1 MFDGVSLFPNL
12 WWRLAGVSFN
22 GPCSTLRAGHLHQV
36 ILFVWP
42 YASKINTFLCFHQ
55 FPNQSLH
62 VHAQIVSAIF
72 YQCRVSFCQ
81 HFALMIV
88 TFFSTPIPLK
98 NKNSSYQNRQVS
110 KSYKSIIGKSIQALP
125 STRMAEMSK
134 FILSKHTPDMHMD
147 HVHVHDGIIRI
158 IKH

>member
-1 MFDGVSLFPNL
+1 MIYFFQHY
-12 WWRLAGVSFN
+12 AGCWLELHFYD
-22 GPCSTLRAGHLHQV
+22 PCSPTWGAGRLHQV
-36 ILFVWP
+36 ILFVRP

-55 FPNQSLH
+55 FPNRSLH

-88 TFFSTPIPLK
+88 IFFSTPIPLK

-125 STRMAEMSK
+125 STRMAEMLNL
-134 FILSKHTPDMHMD
+134 F
-147 HVHVHDGIIRI
+147 
-158 IKH
+158 